1 MVCFDWTNL
10 GSAKALWLL
19 AERRWC
25 GPTVLLAPTVKAMAC
40 ALWQEIIESHRPCLF
55 EKLVTCWMSCFF
67 FFPISWWFEIVHV
80 FICIWISWGTSSVA
94 LEKDLMGFGNP
105 ATSPRSPVD
114 PYQGLG
120 CDRERFPDDMRSLG
134 FIVSSINQDLIFRE
148 GLVKKRGG
156 FRPNNMLL
164 FAGKRLEGLAS
175 QITDAKLCLWI
186 LGCVPLNNYT
196 SKKCQGFRILLATLY
211 KEVNTIFDVH
221 SIASHTSITSCTTWD
236 E

>member
-1 MVCFDWTNL
+1 MVWDSSCIYMYLDLLRNFLCSPWK
-10 GSAKALWLL
+10 GSHGFRKS
-19 AERRWC
+19 C
-25 GPTVLLAPTVKAMAC
+25 HVS
-40 ALWQEIIESHRPCLF
+40 Q
-55 EKLVTCWMSCFF
+55 VTCRSIPRPWMWPGEVSRWHEVTRFHCFIHQPRPYF
-67 FFPISWWFEIVHV
+67 SGGV
-80 FICIWISWGTSSVA
+80 G
-94 LEKDLMGFGNP
+94 EK
-105 ATSPRSPVD
+105 T
-114 PYQGLG
+114 
-120 CDRERFPDDMRSLG
+120 
-134 FIVSSINQDLIFRE
+134 
-148 GLVKKRGG
+148 GG